1 MNYCLPATFLE
12 GLSPLSLRFQHQGFG
27 RLAADEFNI
36 FPKNAEKPLN
46 LLSST
51 VFLGSHYCDETK

>member
-46 LLSST
+46 LFSST
-51 VFLGSHYCDETK
+51 VFF